1 MEQHFA
7 LLTEGHKP
15 KIYKLP
21 ISQTARLINEFP
33 DRKVEVFE
41 TLDNARKAALAI
53 IESANANAN
62 PKIGL
67 FASKPAPEDEELLKT
82 LSELTEDRIERY
94 HF

>member
-15 KIYKLP
+15 KIYKFP
-21 ISQTARLINEFP
+21 VSQTARLINEFP

-41 TLDNARKAALAI
+41 TLDNARKAALTISERA
-53 IESANANAN
+53 
-62 PKIGL
+62 L

-82 LSELTEDRIERY
+82 LSERTEDRIERY

>member
-21 ISQTARLINEFP
+21 ASQSARVINEIP
-33 DRKVEVFE
+33 GRKVEIFE

-53 IESANANAN
+53 IESANANAK

-67 FASKPAPEDEELLKT
+67 FASKPASEDEELLKT
-82 LSELTEDRIERY
+82 ISELTEDRIERY